1 MNILLRI
8 MLTPSILYQYSGKI
22 IEIIVPKDTQLVK
35 CGNVRLLSMTSTELA
50 TCFQHIIIG
59 YSYSSYRSGKMFS
72 RIPKQLSMI
81 VSILDLSTSLT
92 KDLKNNVM

>member
-1 MNILLRI
+1 
-8 MLTPSILYQYSGKI
+8 
-22 IEIIVPKDTQLVK
+22 
-35 CGNVRLLSMTSTELA
+35 
-50 TCFQHIIIG
+50 
-59 YSYSSYRSGKMFS
+59 MFS